1 MYMFTV
7 VRRWGVFYC
16 FVDMWIALLYVI
28 RITATLVLEL
38 LLWCDVFLKIIF
50 HICINKNANTI
61 ICIPSRNG
69 KQVQQERK
77 NNSHCTKLIHDPFQ
91 MGGGGGMKQTTH
103 FVFCIIWGGIPCLFE
118 ASKFIIFFCLLQYI
132 ILYEYCI
139 KRLHKSINIY
149 LFEYV
154 YFFTFLND

>member
-91 MGGGGGMKQTTH
+91 MGGGGEWNRQL
-103 FVFCIIWGGIPCLFE
+103 ILFF
-118 ASKFIIFFCLLQYI
+118 ASSEEESHVYLKHQNLLFSSACYSISSYMNIVLKDFTRASIYI
-132 ILYEYCI
+132 
-139 KRLHKSINIY
+139 
-149 LFEYV
+149 
-154 YFFTFLND
+154 FLNMFIFSLS